1 MKSFL
6 NLSPGTYIQ
15 EFLWGVYVGESFG
28 ILYKKCQNVFQSLC
42 TNVQSCQQSMTFLKS
57 SSFPMVDI
65 ARLTNFCQSSGIK
78 TTSCDIKTIS
88 FEINCISLIS
98 KAVEFHVFSF
108 MHFFYEAFF
117 KVFYTFFYWV
127 FFFFLL
133 IPNNILYV
141 FSQGNF
147 SFPIQAILFTL
158 MTSIFFCM
166 VITHKSKYSAQ
177 YFLLSVMPMNPT
189 TYSTSFL
196 GCPIGFCGSYVQN

>member
-1 MKSFL
+1 
-6 NLSPGTYIQ
+6 
-15 EFLWGVYVGESFG
+15 
-28 ILYKKCQNVFQSLC
+28 
-42 TNVQSCQQSMTFLKS
+42 MTFLKS

-127 FFFFLL
+127 FFFFTD
-133 IPNNILYV
+133 
-141 FSQGNF
+141 S
-147 SFPIQAILFTL
+147 
-158 MTSIFFCM
+158 
-166 VITHKSKYSAQ
+166 
-177 YFLLSVMPMNPT
+177 
-189 TYSTSFL
+189 
-196 GCPIGFCGSYVQN
+196 